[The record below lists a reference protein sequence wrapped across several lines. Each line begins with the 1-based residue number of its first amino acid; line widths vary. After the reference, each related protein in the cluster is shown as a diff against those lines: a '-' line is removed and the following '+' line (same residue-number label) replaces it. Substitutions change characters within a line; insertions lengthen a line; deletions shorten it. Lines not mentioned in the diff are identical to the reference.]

1 MTRVGGSLRGVFALA
16 LCTVF
21 LTLGFAA
28 SVVRSIDPLPG
39 PSSDGSL
46 DPVANGT
53 GDANSTAF
61 SPLATGS
68 VGDSL
73 YG

>member
-1 MTRVGGSLRGVFALA
+1 MRGVLALA
-16 LCTVF
+16 LLCTVF

-28 SVVRSIDPLPG
+28 SVVRSIDPLPS
-39 PSSDGSL
+39 PSGDGSL
-46 DPVANGT
+46 ESYVNGT
-53 GDANSTAF
+53 GDENSTVF
-61 SPLATGS
+61 SPLATGT